1 MKAMKTKY
9 YILGVLTI
17 LCLLGTGY
25 YAWTLYD
32 ACRKQVAEW
41 NEAAKATFD
50 EALWME
56 VDKRSSIPFYLY
68 SSFPEGMTTLKQII
82 PDTVRVITST
92 GFRKFKIDRYKYDHS
107 LIKETMR
114 RGGLGALLNKFPLSV
129 DTLGMRW
136 DSLLV
141 NNHVFVKSRIRYI
154 YTDEDLQ
161 NDTVFTAKKGKSTD
175 SLTVRYLG
183 FRCEHELVGYV
194 SYPFGLSM
202 LSVSEWGFL
211 LLPWCVWG
219 LLFAFYAPLERFVR
233 KKIIREKV
241 VEKEV
246 IVEKEIYMVDVRMN
260 KVGIFHLPDGT
271 VFDSLVGTLTKDGVQ
286 QRLQPQSVSL
296 LKLFLRKEDRQVT
309 SEEICMKLWGDT
321 GYMDR
326 LRSAISRLR
335 NDFKAVRS
343 ELFVS
348 CSCGVYE
355 LEFPISSKDSEN

>member
-1 MKAMKTKY
+1 MKTKY
-9 YILGVLTI
+9 YILGVLTA

-25 YAWTLYD
+25 YAWALYG
-32 ACRKQVAEW
+32 AYCKQVSEW
-41 NEAAKATFD
+41 NKDAKVAFE
-50 EALWME
+50 EALWLE
-56 VDKRSSIPFYLY
+56 VNKRAEIPIFHY
-68 SSFPEGMTTLKQII
+68 SSEQHG
-82 PDTVRVITST
+82 ITSLETRIPEFVSVMTNT
-92 GFRKFKIDRYKYDHS
+92 GFKKYKIEKNKYESS
-107 LIKETMR
+107 LIKEANKRAT
-114 RGGLGALLNKFPLSV
+114 LSTLLSMYPLSV
-129 DTLGMRW
+129 DTLYMHW

-246 IVEKEIYMVDVRMN
+246 IVEKEIYMVDLQMD

-271 VFDSLVGTLTKDGVQ
+271 VFDSLVGTLTKDRVQ

-309 SEEICMKLWGDT
+309 SDEICMKLWGDT
-321 GYMDR
+321 GYADR

-335 NDFKAVRS
+335 NDFKAVKS
-343 ELFVS
+343 ELVVN
-348 CSCGVYE
+348 CSYGVYE
-355 LEFPISSKDSEN
+355 LIFPISSKNSVNK